1 MGKAGGPQSP
11 TRRPN
16 CHREP
21 EAGKLSSHHWNSK
34 GEQSAVIWV
43 LCSCRLG
50 SSFTL
55 QGRYLLFLLFGH
67 DDLISSSRSR
77 LLEAGS
83 TEAEVRGDGL

>member
-21 EAGKLSSHHWNSK
+21 EAGKLSSHHWNDK

-55 QGRYLLFLLFGH
+55 HAAQ
-67 DDLISSSRSR
+67 ISSVFAFWSR
-77 LLEAGS
+77 
-83 TEAEVRGDGL
+83 